1 MRGTNRQVK
10 KASSAGNK
18 TNIPS
23 RNTGGWR
30 EQWRYAWQNTF
41 VDMLRQPLAT
51 FLTIMV
57 IAISLTLPSLC
68 YLVWKNVNQAATQ
81 WYPTPQITIYLD
93 KKLDESAAAGV
104 ITQIN
109 GLSGVEKVNY
119 ISRDNAL
126 NEFRE
131 WSGFGSALDML
142 SDNPLPALAIVSPK
156 ADALS
161 SDALVKLREEIRQIQ
176 GVNDVKTDDS
186 WFSRL
191 SALTKLVGN
200 IAGTIAVLMIVA
212 VFLVIGNS
220 VRLNIFSRRDTISIM
235 KLIGATDGFIL
246 RPFLNGGMLLGLLGA
261 VLSLIMS
268 QALVWSLD
276 SAVAETAK
284 VFGTLFSIKG
294 LSWDESLLLLVVSAM
309 IGWVAAWL
317 ATVRHLRQFTPR

>member
-1 MRGTNRQVK
+1 MQAKKHQTK
-10 KASSAGNK
+10 KAAPVAQRSKSAPRSK
-18 TNIPS
+18 
-23 RNTGGWR
+23 GGWL
-30 EQWRYAWQNTF
+30 EQWRYAWNSTI
-41 VDMLRQPLAT
+41 VDMIRQPLAT
-51 FLTIMV
+51 FMTVMV

-68 YLVWKNVNQAATQ
+68 YLVWKNVNYAASQ
-81 WYPTPQITIYLD
+81 WYPTPQITVYLEKNID
-93 KKLDESAAAGV
+93 DSAANGIVEQIKAFNGV
-104 ITQIN
+104 QD
-109 GLSGVEKVNY
+109 VNY
-119 ISRDNAL
+119 VSRDKAL
-126 NEFRE
+126 SEFRE
-131 WSGFGSALDML
+131 WSGFGAALDML
-142 SDNPLPALAIVSPK
+142 SDNPLPALMIVSP
-156 ADALS
+156 DTESLS
-161 SDALVKLREEIRQIQ
+161 AEVLTKLRDEIRQIK

-200 IAGTIAVLMIVA
+200 ISGTIAILMTIA

-261 VLSLIMS
+261 ILSLIMS

-284 VFGTLFSIKG
+284 VFGTLFSING

-309 IGWVAAWL
+309 IGWIAAWL
-317 ATVRHLRQFTPR
+317 ATIRHLRQFTPR